1 MKTNSRGATLTEM
14 MVAVA
19 ILSIGALGLLGAMG
33 GIQKAVQVAK
43 TTTLAATLA
52 QEQMQIL
59 KQRVYYQILV
69 TTAPAYDTN
78 YAPNIAYDPSYF
90 PPEPV
95 LEGGVNYTRYT
106 LVEAAEESGGVITT
120 LPPGTPD
127 TGMKLVTTTV
137 IWNVGAEKKKAVL
150 RTIVSNPDTVT
161 ANSIF
166 NGTVRDASTLAPI
179 PGAMVNMAENVGWRD
194 ETNASGV
201 YQIELSPGSFTLG
214 VVVPG
219 YFPAHRSVSI
229 SALQTKTEDFD
240 LVPMSSGSAVG
251 QDLWVNP
258 NVVISQVIVSTA
270 QAEQSNFEAQIIEL
284 YNPTASTIT
293 VGSGSTPNQLLL
305 KIASGCSGANYVTCS
320 GSTYG
325 IKLNYIN
332 DVIHPYGYYVIAN
345 TGTFTVNGAS
355 MTADAVYADDANTFC
370 SAAPLATYWNLGSV
384 PPVKKLA
391 PTAHGATF
399 FVTDS
404 SGTIL
409 DAVGYDH
416 SGIQSPF
423 CEGNCLQ
430 VAAGG
435 AAGEQYVR
443 YPSTSAAFADFS
455 SYGRA
460 YDSGSNRVDFTTN
473 TTVLYPVFGSSTTLS
488 SSSVVSGRVPVG
500 AIISATD
507 GLSLTTQA
515 YASGSPPT
523 ARFALTQVATG
534 TWTMLVSSGAWSIQH
549 DTVTIAATGSVF
561 TLPSTMNFLNTP
573 NTDGF
578 ISGRVTD
585 VLGSPIASAVP
596 VDSGG
601 AGLTGYASTV
611 NGRYMLRVSSGLVN
625 VTANSGIGAVETYVS
640 GSSVGVSVELG
651 VVTSGVDFDLSQ
663 GGRISGFV
671 TRDGVNA
678 LPGVAV
684 VALDINGYAQDQ
696 QASGPDGYFTTLN
709 IATGTYEVQLSLD
722 SLESANPSSATVSVT
737 AGGNVFAGT
746 FTVTGALGTIT
757 GAVDVG
763 GAPLRTGALIVV
775 TTSTLA
781 GSPPAPPA
789 LSSNTLSSSPYYA
802 VSSKEDGTYSV
813 DVRQSTSPAYRV
825 YAYYVTYGGANP
837 TVNSSVQTGVQV
849 LSGQTVTGVD
859 FSW

>member
-1 MKTNSRGATLTEM
+1 MKTNSRGATLTEVL
-14 MVAVA
+14 VAVA
-19 ILSIGALGLLGAMG
+19 ILSIAVLGLLGAMT

-43 TTTLAATLA
+43 TTTLAATLG

-78 YAPNIAYDPSYF
+78 YTPNIAYDPGYF
-90 PPEPV
+90 PPEGV
-95 LEGGVNYTRYT
+95 LEGGVYYTRYT
-106 LVEAAEESGGVITT
+106 LVEVAQESGGVIVT
-120 LPPGTPD
+120 LPPNTAD

-137 IWNVGAEKKKAVL
+137 IWSIGAERKKAVL

-166 NGTVRDASTLAPI
+166 NGTVRDANTLTPI
-179 PGAMVNMAENVGWRD
+179 PDALVNVAENVGWRD

-229 SALQTKTEDFD
+229 AALATQTQDFD

-251 QDLWVNP
+251 SDLWVNP

-270 QAEQSNFEAQIIEL
+270 QADQAAFEAQIVEL

-293 VGSGSTPNQLLL
+293 VGSGSTPDQLKL
-305 KIASGCSGANYVTCS
+305 KIVSGCSGANYVTCS

-332 DVIHPYGYYVIAN
+332 DIIHPYGYYVIAN
-345 TGTFTVNGAS
+345 TGTFTVNGTS

-370 SAAPLATYWNLGSV
+370 TGSPAAANWNLGST
-384 PPVKKLA
+384 PPRKLLA
-391 PTAHGATF
+391 PTGHAGTF
-399 FVTDS
+399 YVTDS
-404 SGTIL
+404 SDTIL
-409 DAVGYDH
+409 DAVGWDH
-416 SGIQSPF
+416 GGIVSSY
-423 CEGNCLQ
+423 CEGSCLQ
-430 VAAGG
+430 VAAG
-435 AAGEQYVR
+435 AAIGEQYIR
-443 YPSTSAAFADFS
+443 YPSTAAAYADFQN
-455 SYGRA
+455 YGRA
-460 YDSGSNRVDFTTN
+460 YDSGANGVDFTTN
-473 TTVLYPVFGSSTTLS
+473 TAVLYSVFNSSTVLSSA
-488 SSSVVSGRVPVG
+488 SVVSGRPAVG
-500 AIISATD
+500 AIVSASD

-515 YASGSPPT
+515 YASGTPPT
-523 ARFALTQVATG
+523 ARFALTQIATG
-534 TWTMLVSSGAWSIQH
+534 TWTMLVSSGSWAIQH
-549 DTVTIAATGSVF
+549 DTVTIAALGDVF
-561 TLPSTMNFLNTP
+561 TLPSTMNVLNQP

-578 ISGRVTD
+578 ISGQVTD
-585 VLGSPIASAVP
+585 VVGSPIAQSVP

-601 AGLTGYASTV
+601 AGQTGYASTA
-611 NGRYMLRVSSGLVN
+611 NGRYMLRVSTGLVN
-625 VTANSGIGAVETYVS
+625 VTANSGVGAVETYVS
-640 GSSVGVSVELG
+640 GSSVGVSVALG
-651 VVTSGVDFDLSQ
+651 VVTSGVNFNLSQ

-696 QASGPDGYFTTLN
+696 QVSGPDGRFTTLN
-709 IATGTYEVQLSLD
+709 ISTGTYDLQLSLD
-722 SLESANPSSATVSVT
+722 SLESASPSSATVSVT

-746 FTVTGALGTIT
+746 FTVSGALGTIT
-757 GAVDVG
+757 GAVEVG

-781 GSPPAPPA
+781 GAPPAPPA
-789 LSSNTLSSSPYYA
+789 LSSTTLTGSPYYA

-825 YAYYVTYGGANP
+825 YAYYVTYGGASP
-837 TVNSSVQTGVQV
+837 TINSSVQTNVQV